1 MSAGCTTC
9 LGGRK
14 MAPRAMKSCN
24 EAWVAPIMRCNLGLW
39 RHADG
44 LFEGISRGY
53 ARGQESGE

>member
-1 MSAGCTTC
+1 
-9 LGGRK
+9 
-14 MAPRAMKSCN
+14 MAPRAMKRCN